1 MTNQVSNTL
10 NKYDLLKKP
19 PSDLT
24 SYIKTQEDIYTD
36 IITTPMFN
44 DEDINIE
51 KWGIDFF
58 HQETKDE
65 LSWVVAISLMN
76 LVNKCGYQ
84 ISHLI
89 DNEDLKNII
98 VNQENMCLGK
108 SSITMK
114 SLLTGELSNIEL
126 VIEDD

>member
-1 MTNQVSNTL
+1 MI
-10 NKYDLLKKP
+10 LLKKP

-98 VNQENMCLGK
+98 INQENMCLGK